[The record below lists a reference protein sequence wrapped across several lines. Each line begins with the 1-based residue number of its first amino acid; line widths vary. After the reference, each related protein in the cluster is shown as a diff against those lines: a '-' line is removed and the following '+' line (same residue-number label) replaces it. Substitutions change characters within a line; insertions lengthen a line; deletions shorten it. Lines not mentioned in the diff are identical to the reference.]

1 MVKIHLQF
9 HHSNLFQSVEKEC
22 KQFFEE
28 INSAEFQ
35 KKKQDEPI
43 QYLIKVGVGAHRA
56 AGLAL
61 LDTEKEDELKEK
73 YENGAQCGSV
83 KNSLV
88 AQKYISNPQTLDKG
102 NKFDFRI
109 YMLVASV
116 KPLIVYYHDGFL
128 RVSLSKYDKH
138 SKEVM

>member
-1 MVKIHLQF
+1 MNSIRFQTKKIT
-9 HHSNLFQSVEKEC
+9 
-22 KQFFEE
+22 
-28 INSAEFQ
+28 
-35 KKKQDEPI
+35 EPI
-43 QYLIKVGVGAHRA
+43 QYIMKKGVGAHRA

-61 LDTEKEDELKEK
+61 LDDKEESDLNDE
-73 YENGAQCGSV
+73 YEMGERCGEI

-88 AQKYISNPQTLDKG
+88 AQRYISNPLLLDKQ

-128 RVSLSKYDKH
+128 RLSLSKYDKH
-138 SKEVM
+138 STQVKK